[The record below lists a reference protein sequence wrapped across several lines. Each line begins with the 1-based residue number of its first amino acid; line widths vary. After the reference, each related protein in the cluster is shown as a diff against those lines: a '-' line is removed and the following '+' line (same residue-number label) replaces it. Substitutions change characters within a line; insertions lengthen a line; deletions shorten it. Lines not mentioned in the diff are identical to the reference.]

1 MGKKPKDEMLP
12 ALTGVQLD
20 LDDKN
25 KPTYCLV
32 GLRTVEGVKSFTL
45 HAEGARLL
53 IQGLQA
59 FVDRVDKDA
68 KG

>member
-1 MGKKPKDEMLP
+1 VGKKPKDEMLP

-20 LDDKN
+20 RND
-25 KPTYCLV
+25 PTYCLV

-53 IQGLQA
+53 IKALQA
-59 FVDRVDKDA
+59 FIESR
-68 KG
+68 G

>member
-1 MGKKPKDEMLP
+1 M
-12 ALTGVQLD
+12 QLD

-59 FVDRVDKDA
+59 FVDRVDQDA